1 MAIYHCSIQKGKRSD
16 GRSAVACSAYRS
28 GERYT
33 DQETGIVFDYSW
45 KKAVVH
51 HEIFLPE
58 YAPAAYQSAETLWN
72 AVQEVENKSNA
83 VLFREFEVAL
93 PIEIEMQER
102 ISCAQE
108 FCRILQKEGMCVQL
122 NIHNLSHNPHAH
134 IMCTTRKIKKD
145 GKWDVKEKKDY
156 VYVRD
161 EDGRPVIGADGK
173 KVRVPLID
181 PKTGEQK
188 LRIRKGKG
196 AEKLW
201 KTEKTEVNEWNQKYK
216 VEEWRAAWAEIC
228 NKYIDA
234 ENKKRK
240 EREEREIE
248 HVDHRSYKRQGI
260 EQIPTIHEGYQA
272 RAIEREGGIS
282 ERMEENRNIRRENR
296 IIEENLVSLLDTVSN
311 IVEEI
316 RRKIS
321 EIKGKVRGIVG
332 KSQDSGNGDRG
343 EDGRTSGS
351 DRAND
356 ARNKTVAKRIER
368 EGGTDLFTGRRTYE
382 SIRNGQGTTEEGGGL
397 EENRRRLEESKRE
410 LESKS
415 RGTGEKSGRIGE
427 RGRET
432 AEMLKEIERRE
443 QGNIGT
449 ERQEQ
454 ETGGRKQKI
463 SRINDY
469 VEQQIQ
475 KIEREIGRLAE
486 LKNRKAVENQEKESV
501 NDTKRETSDDKS
513 TLVPQV
519 LLEKIAEVRE
529 LFLKE
534 RIKVAQKD
542 EEIKAHEKET
552 EIFWKEATKDRDDF
566 KKDLEQAKRM
576 KKLYEE
582 EFGRTPKIQFI
593 KRNEINASIQK
604 ESDKID
610 RLEKYIKD
618 EEKKLEPKYAELYR
632 RKQIKERLEKEMKAA
647 QDASS
652 GYRSQFRTLCAGMND
667 MQKAETYE
675 YLQKRDAERSGA
687 GMKPKGIRGKLAQN
701 KEIIELDKSLHSAY
715 LRVANMKKGI
725 VGKNRNQWSL

>member
-1 MAIYHCSIQKGKRSD
+1 MDVITRKGALTEGRSPFHCKFTHLQFVTGQILYRICRARSVGGSCADSGTSCRPVSHWTRSPRGKGSAFANRAAALAIAHITPERRRIMAIYHCSIKKGKRSD
-16 GRSAVACSAYRS
+16 GRSAVASSAYRA
-28 GERYT
+28 GARYT
-33 DQETGIVFDYSW
+33 DQETGDVFNYSD

-51 HEIFLPE
+51 HEVFLPE

-282 ERMEENRNIRRENR
+282 E
-296 IIEENLVSLLDTVSN
+296 
-311 IVEEI
+311 
-316 RRKIS
+316 
-321 EIKGKVRGIVG
+321 
-332 KSQDSGNGDRG
+332 QC
-343 EDGRTSGS
+343 
-351 DRAND
+351 
-356 ARNKTVAKRIER
+356 
-368 EGGTDLFTGRRTYE
+368 GGTDKGGRSVRSKEKYE
-382 SIRNGQGTTEEGGGL
+382 ELLERVRILEMETVEKMDEQADQIVQMTQEIKQLRKELKEKEEQISLL
-397 EENRRRLEESKRE
+397 EEELTKASETVREQQKKAEDWKKTAEDWKKVSGNWKARAEEQEKRAEE
-410 LESKS
+410 LENEA
-415 RGTGEKSGRIGE
+415 EK
-427 RGRET
+427 
-432 AEMLKEIERRE
+432 
-443 QGNIGT
+443 Q
-449 ERQEQ
+449 
-454 ETGGRKQKI
+454 QKC
-463 SRINDY
+463 
-469 VEQQIQ
+469 
-475 KIEREIGRLAE
+475 L
-486 LKNRKAVENQEKESV
+486 
-501 NDTKRETSDDKS
+501 
-513 TLVPQV
+513 
-519 LLEKIAEVRE
+519 
-529 LFLKE
+529 
-534 RIKVAQKD
+534 
-542 EEIKAHEKET
+542 
-552 EIFWKEATKDRDDF
+552 
-566 KKDLEQAKRM
+566 
-576 KKLYEE
+576 KKLNEE
-582 EFGRTPKIQFI
+582 
-593 KRNEINASIQK
+593 
-604 ESDKID
+604 
-610 RLEKYIKD
+610 
-618 EEKKLEPKYAELYR
+618 
-632 RKQIKERLEKEMKAA
+632 
-647 QDASS
+647 
-652 GYRSQFRTLCAGMND
+652 
-667 MQKAETYE
+667 
-675 YLQKRDAERSGA
+675 
-687 GMKPKGIRGKLAQN
+687 N
-701 KEIIELDKSLHSAY
+701 KEISVLRDKNKRLEDENKRLVEL
-715 LRVANMKKGI
+715 MTT
-725 VGKNRNQWSL
+725 WSNKFRRLNEKLADLQN

>member
-1 MAIYHCSIQKGKRSD
+1 MAIYHCSIKKGKRSD
-16 GRSAVACSAYRS
+16 GRSAVASSAYRA
-28 GERYT
+28 GARYT
-33 DQETGIVFDYSW
+33 DQETGDVFNYSD

-51 HEIFLPE
+51 HEVFLPE
-58 YAPAAYQSAETLWN
+58 YAPAAYQDAETLWN

-93 PIEIEMQER
+93 PIELDLQER

-108 FCRILQKEGMCVQL
+108 FCRILQAEGMCVQL
-122 NIHNLSHNPHAH
+122 DIHNLSHNPHAH

-145 GKWDVKEKKDY
+145 GKWDAKEKKDY

-161 EDGRPVIGADGK
+161 EDGRPVIGEDGK
-173 KVRVPLID
+173 KVREPLID
-181 PKTGEQK
+181 PETGKQK
-188 LRIRKGKG
+188 VRIRKGKG

-201 KTEKTEVNEWNQKYK
+201 KTEKTEANEWNKRYK
-216 VEEWRAAWAEIC
+216 VEEWRMAWAETC
-228 NKYIDA
+228 NKYIDE

-240 EREEREIE
+240 EKEEREID
-248 HVDHRSYKRQGI
+248 HVDHRSYERQEI

-272 RAIEREGGIS
+272 RAIERRGEIS

-296 IIEENLVSLLDTVSN
+296 IMEENAVSLLDKMSN

-316 RRKIS
+316 RRKING
-321 EIKGKVRGIVG
+321 IKRKVRGIIG

-343 EDGRTSGS
+343 AAGRAGGS

-356 ARNKTVAKRIER
+356 SGKWTVAKKIER
-368 EGGTDLFTGRRTYE
+368 EGGTDLFTGRRTGE
-382 SIRNGQGTTEEGGGL
+382 SIRNGQETTEEGGGL

-486 LKNRKAVENQEKESV
+486 LKNRKAVENQKKESV
-501 NDTKRETSDDKS
+501 SDTKRETSDDKS

-529 LFLKE
+529 LFLQE
-534 RIKVAQKD
+534 RIKVAQKA
-542 EEIKAHEKET
+542 EEIKDHEEET
-552 EIFWKEATKDRDDF
+552 KRFWGAATKARDDF
-566 KKDLEQAKRM
+566 KKNLEQAKRM

-582 EFGRTPKIQFI
+582 ELERTPNIQFI
-593 KRNEINASIQK
+593 KRSAIKESIQN
-604 ESDKID
+604 ESEKIE
-610 RLEKYIKD
+610 RLGNFIKD

-632 RKQIKERLEKEMKAA
+632 RKQIKEQLEKEMKAT

-652 GYRSQFRTLCAGMND
+652 EYASQFRILCAEMND
-667 MQKAETYE
+667 MQKAETYA

-687 GMKPKGIRGKLAQN
+687 DIKPEGIKDNLGKN

-725 VGKNRNQWSL
+725 VGKNRNRWSL

>member
-501 NDTKRETSDDKS
+501 NRC
-513 TLVPQV
+513 
-519 LLEKIAEVRE
+519 
-529 LFLKE
+529 
-534 RIKVAQKD
+534 
-542 EEIKAHEKET
+542 
-552 EIFWKEATKDRDDF
+552 
-566 KKDLEQAKRM
+566 
-576 KKLYEE
+576 
-582 EFGRTPKIQFI
+582 
-593 KRNEINASIQK
+593 ASC
-604 ESDKID
+604 S
-610 RLEKYIKD
+610 
-618 EEKKLEPKYAELYR
+618 
-632 RKQIKERLEKEMKAA
+632 
-647 QDASS
+647 
-652 GYRSQFRTLCAGMND
+652 
-667 MQKAETYE
+667 
-675 YLQKRDAERSGA
+675 
-687 GMKPKGIRGKLAQN
+687 
-701 KEIIELDKSLHSAY
+701 
-715 LRVANMKKGI
+715 
-725 VGKNRNQWSL
+725 